1 MPKARAILAGS
12 IAVLAVL
19 ATPALART
27 ANATA
32 NAPKADD
39 ASAPAA
45 CRSYVQA
52 ADGEWKPMP
61 CHEVGAEAPTQHK
74 HAAGTAD
81 TATH

>member
-1 MPKARAILAGS
+1 MRKACAIFAGS
-12 IAVLAVL
+12 IAALAVL

-32 NAPKADD
+32 NAPRADD
-39 ASAPAA
+39 PSAPAA
-45 CRSYVQA
+45 CHSYVQA

-74 HAAGTAD
+74 HAAGKAD
-81 TATH
+81 TETH

>member
-1 MPKARAILAGS
+1 MRKAYAILAGS
-12 IAVLAVL
+12 IAALAVL
-19 ATPALART
+19 TTPVLAKS

-39 ASAPAA
+39 PSAPAA
-45 CRSYVQA
+45 CHSYVQT

-61 CHEVGAEAPTQHK
+61 CHEVGTEAPTQHK